1 MKKVILISAGVML
14 AAIIVLL
21 IVNRATSK
29 EDLTQLETVVK
40 FGKFDINVVVTGELQ
55 AEQSV
60 QISGPA
66 KLRTSRSHRFSQI
79 KITDLIPEGTI
90 VKEGDYIAT
99 LDRSDATNRL
109 KDLEDEIEEKRNT
122 LERVQLD
129 TTINLR
135 NLRDDLVN
143 LEYNMEEAEI
153 TLEQSIYESPAV
165 IRQAQINQD
174 KAGRAFQQA
183 KLNYRLKAQQYR
195 ADIREAKL
203 DLAREQRDYN
213 DMVDLISQFTI
224 LAPAPGM
231 VIYQKEW
238 GGQKR
243 KVGSMISAWDLT
255 VATLPDLSSLI
266 SKTYVNEI
274 DISKISKGQSV
285 RIGVD
290 AFPDKEF
297 MGEILEVANIGEQ
310 LPNTDAKVFEVVI
323 KLDGVDP
330 VLRPAMTTSNQIIT
344 AEFDS
349 VMSIPLEAIHVEDSI
364 PIVFKKNGV
373 KQVVLLGQSNENE
386 VIVEAGLSP
395 GDKILLSLPED
406 TGKFKFEGEDIIVL
420 IRERA
425 HEKKLEDER
434 MKAEAAR
441 VNKQDKKMQQ
451 FMRMG
456 GGSAQGTRGSFSPN
470 QGSQLHTQE
479 KPENKVDVKMSTSDS
494 AKVEI
499 H

>member
-1 MKKVILISAGVML
+1 MKKIVLISVGVVL

-29 EDLTQLETVVK
+29 EDLTQLEAVVK

-60 QISGPA
+60 KISGPA

-109 KDLEDEIEEKRNT
+109 KDLEDEMEEKRNT

-135 NLRDDLVN
+135 NLRDELIN
-143 LEYNMEEAEI
+143 LEYNMEESEI
-153 TLEQSIYESPAV
+153 TLEQSKYESPAV
-165 IRQAQINQD
+165 IRQAQINLD
-174 KAGRAFQQA
+174 KAERAFQQA
-183 KLNYRLKAQQYR
+183 KLNYKLKAQQYR
-195 ADIREAKL
+195 ADIREAKIN
-203 DLAREQRDYN
+203 LAREQRDYD

-224 LAPAPGM
+224 MAPAPGM
-231 VIYQKEW
+231 IIYKKEW

-274 DISKISKGQSV
+274 DISKISKGQQV
-285 RIGVD
+285 QIGVD
-290 AFPDKEF
+290 AFPEKEF
-297 MGEILEVANIGEQ
+297 VGEILEVANIGEQ

-330 VLRPAMTTSNQIIT
+330 VLRPAMTTSNKIVT

-349 VMSIPLEAIHVEDSI
+349 VMSIPLETIHVEDSI
-364 PIVFKKNGV
+364 PMVFKKNGV
-373 KQVVLLGQSNENE
+373 KQVVLLGASNENE

-395 GDKILLSLPED
+395 GDKVLLSLPEEPD
-406 TGKFKFEGEDIIVL
+406 NFKLQGEEIIDQIKEK
-420 IRERA
+420 IRE
-425 HEKKLEDER
+425 EKLKEER
-434 MKAEAAR
+434 IKAEAAK
-441 VNKQDKKMQQ
+441 VNEQDKKMQQ
-451 FMRMG
+451 FMRTG
-456 GGSAQGTRGSFSPN
+456 GGSSQGTRVSVSPN
-470 QGSQLHTQE
+470 QGSRKQTQE
-479 KPENKVDVKMSTSDS
+479 KPEKRVGTKINTTDSVKVK
-494 AKVEI
+494 I

>member
-1 MKKVILISAGVML
+1 MKKALIISIGVVVV
-14 AAIIVLL
+14 AIIVLV

-29 EDLTQLETVVK
+29 EDLTQLETEVRY
-40 FGKFDINVVVTGELQ
+40 GMFDINVVVTGELQ

-109 KDLEDEIEEKRNT
+109 KDLEDELEERRTT

-135 NLRDDLVN
+135 NLRDELVN
-143 LEYNMEEAEI
+143 LNYNMEEADI
-153 TLEQSIYESPAV
+153 TLDQSKYESPAV
-165 IRQAQINQD
+165 IRQAQISLD
-174 KAGRAFQQA
+174 KAERAYRQA
-183 KLNYRLKAQQYR
+183 KLNYKLRAQQYR
-195 ADIREAKL
+195 ADIREAKIN
-203 DLAREQRDYN
+203 LAREQRDYD

-224 LAPAPGM
+224 MAPAPGM
-231 VIYQKEW
+231 IIYKKEW

-274 DISKISKGQSV
+274 DISKIKKGQRV

-290 AFPDKEF
+290 AFPEKEF
-297 MGEILEVANIGEQ
+297 LGEIMEVANIGEQ

-330 VLRPAMTTSNQIIT
+330 VLRPAMTTSNQIVT
-344 AEFDS
+344 AVFDS

-373 KQVVLLGQSNENE
+373 KQVVLLGESNENE
-386 VIVEAGLSP
+386 VVVENGLKP
-395 GDKILLSLPED
+395 GEKILLSLPEEPE
-406 TGKFKFEGEDIIVL
+406 KFNLEGEEIIAQ

-425 HEKKLEDER
+425 REKKIEEEK
-434 MKAEAAR
+434 MKAEAAMD
-441 VNKQDKKMQQ
+441 NEQNKKMQQ
-451 FMRMG
+451 FSRMG
-456 GGSAQGTRGSFSPN
+456 GGSPQGSRGSMSPN
-470 QGSQLHTQE
+470 HVRRVQKE
-479 KPENKVDVKMSTSDS
+479 ENTGENPDNVKSTSDS
-494 AKVEI
+494 VKVEI